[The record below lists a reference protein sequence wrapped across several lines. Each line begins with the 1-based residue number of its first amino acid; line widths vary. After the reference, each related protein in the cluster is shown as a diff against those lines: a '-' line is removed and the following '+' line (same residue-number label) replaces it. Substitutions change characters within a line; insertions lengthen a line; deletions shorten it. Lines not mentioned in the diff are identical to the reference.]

1 MVAKEKCSLSDT
13 EFMQAVESI
22 CGRVDKNAPASDGSL
37 DKIVKSFSVTGKKL
51 AETGEFLHDIRV
63 KN

>member
-1 MVAKEKCSLSDT
+1 MVLQEKCSMSDT
-13 EFMQAVESI
+13 EFAQVLEAI
-22 CGRVDKNAPASDGSL
+22 CERVDKNAPASDGSL
-37 DKIVKSFSVTGKKL
+37 DKIVKSFYVTGKKL